1 MPRIA
6 ANPQPREIDLQLKNH
21 PHEPITRGIRR
32 QDYGYTMSTAPP
44 YKLSTLEKALEI
56 NLDSGRYGTFAEI
69 GAGQEVVRWFFQ
81 AGGAAGTISKS
92 ISAYDM
98 QVSDAIYG
106 DCSRYVSRERL
117 EAMLEYE
124 QTLTRQ
130 RLDPARGNDS
140 QFFTFADTV
149 SARNY
154 HGTNECHAWMG
165 IRFQAESRA
174 DDSRI
179 VIHVRMLD
187 DNNAAQQEAIGVVG
201 VNLIH
206 SAFASHAEPR
216 DLIASLT
223 DNLSAERVEIDM
235 IDMRG
240 PAFAK
245 VDNRVMTL
253 RLVELGLT
261 GAAMFAANGEV
272 LQPSEALRKRAL
284 LVQRGRF
291 RPVTHVNVDMLQCSL
306 RQFSAEHN
314 IASEDVLPVLEISM
328 HNLKEDSDVCLEDFV
343 SRAEVAAT
351 TGCTV
356 MISDFREYHRLA
368 AYLSRY
374 TSAPI
379 GLALG
384 LATLRS
390 LFDEQY
396 YTDLDGGIL
405 EGLGRLFRQQLKLL
419 VYPLKNQDSGTID
432 NLDSVNLPAD
442 LRHLFDYLRQ
452 RGALLSLDGICD
464 AYLDIHSPKVLSMI
478 GDGDN
483 DWKKQVPA
491 AVASKIIEQN
501 LFGYAG

>member
-1 MPRIA
+1 MAKP
-6 ANPQPREIDLQLKNH
+6 DH
-21 PHEPITRGIRR
+21 YH
-32 QDYGYTMSTAPP
+32 
-44 YKLSTLEKALEI
+44 LSTLEKALEI

-98 QVSDAIYG
+98 KVSDAIYG

-117 EAMLEYE
+117 EAMLAYE
-124 QTLTRQ
+124 QELTRT
-130 RLDPARGNDS
+130 RLDATRGS
-140 QFFTFADTV
+140 ESRFFTFADTV

-165 IRFQAESRA
+165 IRFQAEPQA
-174 DDSRI
+174 EDSSI
-179 VIHVRMLD
+179 ILHVRMLD
-187 DNNAAQQEAIGVVG
+187 DNNAAQQEAIGVLG

-206 SAFASHAEPR
+206 SSFALHADPAT
-216 DLIASLT
+216 LIASLT
-223 DNLSAERVEIDM
+223 ENLSRGRIEIDM
-235 IDMRG
+235 IDLRG
-240 PAFAK
+240 PAFAG
-245 VDNRVMTL
+245 VDKRVMTL

-261 GAAMFAANGEV
+261 GAAMFAANGDV
-272 LQPSEALRKRAL
+272 LQPSEALRKRPL

-306 RQFSAEHN
+306 REFSAAHN
-314 IASEDVLPVLEISM
+314 IKAADVLPILEISM
-328 HNLKEDSDVCLEDFV
+328 HNLKESGSVCLEDFV

-356 MISDFREYHRLA
+356 MISDFRQYHRLA

-374 TSAPI
+374 TREPI

-405 EGLGRLFRQQLKLL
+405 EGLGRLFREQLKLL
-419 VYPLKNQDSGTID
+419 VYPLRDPASGATETMDS
-432 NLDSVNLPAD
+432 LELPAD
-442 LRHLFDYLRQ
+442 LQHLYDYLRS
-452 RGALLSLDGICD
+452 RGSLLPLAGICD
-464 AYLDIHSPKVLSMI
+464 AYLDIHSPAVLGMI
-478 GDGDN
+478 ADGDDN
-483 DWKKQVPA
+483 WRTLVPE
-491 AVASKIIEQN
+491 AVAAKIVEQN